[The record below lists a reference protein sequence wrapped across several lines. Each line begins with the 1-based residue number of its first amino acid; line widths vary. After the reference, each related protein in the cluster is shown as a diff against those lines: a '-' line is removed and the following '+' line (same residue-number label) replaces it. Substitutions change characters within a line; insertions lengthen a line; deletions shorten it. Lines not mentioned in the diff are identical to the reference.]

1 MTRIVF
7 KCTGCGREYTI
18 PMLRC
23 SKCNSLLEVVTDKKW
38 SPRRNIY
45 NIWRYETM
53 LPKLNYKFSLGEG
66 WTPVIESKWYSRLLG
81 LRILFKDES
90 RNPTGSVFDR
100 SSAIIS
106 SYILSTKT
114 RHRTVVVASDGN
126 MGASLLAYLANTG
139 IEVKVIV
146 PRTVDEGKK
155 AQMKLYGGHI
165 IEYGDVLDEAVD
177 YAVKLSLE
185 KHYYNATVEYNPLA
199 RIALRTIAY
208 ELYEQAGKPN
218 TIVLP
223 AASGTTAYAVYKGFQ
238 DLVELGLIDNTP
250 RIIVVQTPPYPS
262 IASLIESV
270 SLPYTSTQSIPGLTY
285 RQPPL
290 GSEVARIVKKTS
302 GEAIVVSV
310 EEVYESA
317 IQLARKE
324 GLLVEPASAAVIAGL
339 HKAKKLEEPV
349 VALLTGS
356 GLKMLASY
364 IERRRGKSI
373 YHVPTKTM
381 ILRIIGEEEEIHGYA
396 IWRKLS
402 GRITP
407 QTVYQHLSELKEMGL
422 VEVEVKNRRK
432 VYRLTSKGKQLL
444 EVLSSLET

>member
-1 MTRIVF
+1 MTKIVF
-7 KCTGCGREYTI
+7 KCTSCGEEYIT

-23 SKCNSLLEVVTDKKW
+23 RKCNGLLEVVVDKVW
-38 SPRRNIY
+38 SPRENIY
-45 NIWRYETM
+45 NIWRYELM
-53 LPKLNYKFSLGEG
+53 LPRLEYKLSLGEG
-66 WTPVIESKWYSRLLG
+66 WTPVIESKWYSRQLG
-81 LRILFKDES
+81 LKILFKDES

-106 SYILSTKT
+106 SYIVST
-114 RHRTVVVASDGN
+114 RHKTVVVASDGN

-139 IEVKVIV
+139 VEVKVIV

-155 AQMKLYGGHI
+155 AQMKLYGGDVV
-165 IEYGDVLDEAVD
+165 EYGSILDEAVD
-177 YAVKLSLE
+177 YAVKLSIE
-185 KHYYNATVEYNPLA
+185 KGYYNATVEYNPLA

-208 ELYEQAGKPN
+208 ELYEQVGKPN

-238 DLVELGLIDNTP
+238 DLVELELMDSVP
-250 RIIVVQTPPYPS
+250 KIIVVQTPPYPS
-262 IASLIESV
+262 ITSLIENT

-285 RQPPL
+285 KQPPL
-290 GSEVARIVKKTS
+290 GNEVAGIIRETG

-324 GLLVEPASAAVIAGL
+324 GLLVEPASAAVVAGL
-339 HKAKKLEEPV
+339 RKAKKLEEPV

-364 IERRRGKSI
+364 IEHRRGKSI

-381 ILRIIGEEEEIHGYA
+381 ILRIIDEEGEIHGYA

-422 VEVEVKNRRK
+422 IEVEVKNRRK
-432 VYRLTSKGKQLL
+432 VYRLTSKGRQLL
-444 EVLSSLET
+444 EVLSSLEI